1 MNTNSDTNVC
11 TVYFENIQNIVITDD
26 KNVNLKLK
34 LKHKNRQ
41 FEKNIQKHFLKVRK
55 S

>member
-34 LKHKNRQ
+34 HKNRQ
-41 FEKNIQKHFLKVRK
+41 FEKNIQKQFFKIRK